1 MQTLSIQKR
10 YLDETVLM
18 STLKLK
24 DYNIFRIKPQ
34 IFHLYELKLTY
45 LHVIASI
52 LRETLCVTLW
62 SPAHLTAMTAC
73 EV

>member
-18 STLKLK
+18 STLKLT
-24 DYNIFRIKPQ
+24 DYNIFTNKPQ
-34 IFHLYELKLTY
+34 NSHLYELKQTY

-52 LRETLCVTLW
+52 LREHFVSHCGLV
-62 SPAHLTAMTAC
+62 HLTAMTAC
-73 EV
+73 TV